1 MKLDQD
7 AKLTIST
14 VVVIISAIAA
24 SWVAMGEAKHAVLKH
39 EAQSTA
45 VRWAQFLQKNLTGLD
60 DLLAA
65 GLVSNA
71 DRITFDFALATRS
84 VSHYQVLNSDGAV
97 AYSSWLGDFQT
108 TSSRPDIAKAIQ
120 DGNILTDLI
129 VKDTDWADRAV
140 VAEAYVPLTSPAGH
154 KGAIKV
160 DVDLTDRALQLERI
174 RIIAFLGLFGL
185 LTFLSGICGI
195 LIWRN
200 IRNRR
205 WAEDLQG
212 SRNVVLEQLATGMPL
227 KQVLSTLIASVERL
241 KPDTICSVHLL
252 DESGMHLGEAV
263 APSLPDFYRAAIEG
277 LKIGPGVGSCGAAA
291 YTRELVVV
299 EDVLEHGNWLHF
311 RDLAQQ
317 AGVRACWSQPIFSSA
332 DQVLG
337 TLAMYYR
344 EPRQPTPADIAF
356 FRTITHL
363 VGIAVAQRRFQADI
377 ANMAH
382 YDTVTGLHNR
392 RAFQTKLQ
400 EIIDDARAQHRNAAV
415 AIIDLDKFKNINDT
429 YGHPM
434 GDAVIQEMAHRLSVC
449 VREDDIVA
457 RLGGDEFAII
467 FNEIENSRE
476 IDEIA
481 TRIARAVSEPME
493 IEGKSIST
501 STSIGVS
508 RFPQHAH
515 TADELFVKADH
526 ALYQA
531 KQKGR
536 RTYQIYDEELHETI
550 RERQLLE
557 HDAQSAIQRAEFTL
571 VYQPKVDLRSGAMV
585 GLEALARWNHPVL
598 GPIPPAKFIPVM
610 EASTLMIELGEWLLS
625 QACHQA
631 ALWHAQGLT
640 DISVAVN
647 VAARQFKDP
656 RFIEK
661 VTRILDAANLN
672 PASLEIEITE
682 TVLIDDLESVEETLA
697 GLNRLGVSI
706 SIDDFGTGYSS
717 LIYLTRFPLQSLKI
731 DQSFVSNV
739 PGNADSVTIVK
750 SILAMARG
758 MNLSVV
764 AEGVETADQLKFL
777 RANGCAIGQGYL
789 FAKPLE
795 PDQVLDW
802 YRSEFQTT
810 ICRKLFAAEST
821 LLPVDREAPQAHAA
835 SPKI

>member
-24 SWVAMGEAKHAVLKH
+24 SWVAMGEAQQVVLKH
-39 EAQSTA
+39 EAKSTA

-71 DRITFDFALATRS
+71 DRVTFDFALATGS

-97 AYSSWLGDFQT
+97 AFSSWLGDFQT
-108 TSSRPDIAKAIQ
+108 TSSRPDIAKAIL
-120 DGNILTDLI
+120 DGEILTDLI
-129 VKDTDWADRAV
+129 VTNSAREDRAV
-140 VAEAYVPLTSPAGH
+140 FAEAYVPLTSAAGH

-174 RIIAFLGLFGL
+174 RVIAFLGLSGL
-185 LTFLSGICGI
+185 LTFLSVTCGI

-227 KQVLSTLIASVERL
+227 KQVLTTLIASVERL
-241 KPDTICSVHLL
+241 KPDTMCSVLLL
-252 DESGMHLGEAV
+252 DETGMHLREAA
-263 APSLPDFYRAAIEG
+263 APSLPDFYRAAVDG
-277 LKIGPGVGSCGAAA
+277 VKIGPGIGSCGAAA
-291 YTRELVVV
+291 YSGETVIVQDLLVH
-299 EDVLEHGNWLHF
+299 ENWAAY
-311 RDLAQQ
+311 RDLVQQ
-317 AGVRACWSQPIFSSA
+317 AGLRACWSQPIFSSG

-344 EPRQPTPADIAF
+344 EPRQPTLADIEF

-363 VGIAVAQRRFQADI
+363 VGIAVAQRRFQAEI

-382 YDTVTGLHNR
+382 YDAVTGLHNR

-400 EIIDDARAQHRNAAV
+400 EIIGDARAQRRNAAV
-415 AIIDLDKFKNINDT
+415 AIVDIDRFKNINDT

-434 GDAVIQEMAHRLSVC
+434 GDAVIQEMARRLSAC
-449 VREDDIVA
+449 VREDDVVA

-467 FNEIENSRE
+467 FNEIEGSRE

-481 TRIARAVSEPME
+481 TRIAHAVSVPME

-508 RFPQHAH
+508 RFPQHAN

-536 RTYQIYDEELHETI
+536 RIYQIYDEELHETI
-550 RERQLLE
+550 REKQLLE
-557 HDAQSAIQRAEFTL
+557 HDAQIAIQRAEFTL
-571 VYQPKVDLRSGAMV
+571 VYQPKVDLRSGAMM

-598 GPIPPAKFIPVM
+598 GPIPPSKFIPIM
-610 EASTLMIELGEWLLS
+610 ETSTLMIDLGEWLLS
-625 QACHQA
+625 QACNQA

-640 DISVAVN
+640 NICVAVN

-656 RFIEK
+656 RFVEK
-661 VTRILDAANLN
+661 VTRILEAANLN

-682 TVLIDDLESVEETLA
+682 TMLIDDLESVEETLA

-717 LIYLTRFPLQSLKI
+717 LLYLTRFPLQSLKI

-739 PGNADSVTIVK
+739 PGNADSVTIVT
-750 SILAMARG
+750 SILAMARR

-777 RANGCAIGQGYL
+777 RANGCGFGQGYL
-789 FAKPLE
+789 FARPLE
-795 PDQVLDW
+795 PDRVLDW

-810 ICRKLFAAEST
+810 ICRKLFEAESA
-821 LLPVDREAPQAHAA
+821 LLPIELEVLQSHAA
-835 SPKI
+835 SAKS